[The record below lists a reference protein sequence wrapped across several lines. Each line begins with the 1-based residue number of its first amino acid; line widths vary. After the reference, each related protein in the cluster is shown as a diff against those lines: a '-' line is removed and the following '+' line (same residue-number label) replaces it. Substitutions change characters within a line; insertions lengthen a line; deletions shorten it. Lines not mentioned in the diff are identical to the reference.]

1 MNEITRRH
9 FFEKG
14 SHGLGSMALASLLN
28 QSLLAGNSKSLPG
41 KAKRII
47 YLFQSGGPPQMD
59 LFDPKP
65 NLAKFHGK
73 EVPASIFNGQ
83 RLTGMTAGQTSFPV
97 ARSTFNFKQAGQSG
111 QWLNSD
117 LLPRLSKVA
126 DDISVIRSMHT
137 EAINHDPAITFFQTG
152 FQLAGRP
159 SIGSW
164 LSYGIG
170 SENANLPAFVAMTSN
185 RSGQALYDRLWGA
198 GFLPSKHQGVR
209 FRSGKNPV
217 LYLNN
222 PEGMSTDLRRKTLD
236 QIGALNRIHH
246 QDFYDP
252 EIETRIAQYEMAYRM
267 QMSVPELTDVS
278 SEPDSTFKLYGED
291 ARKPGTYA
299 YNALMARRLSERGV
313 RFVQLFHRGWDTHS
327 GLPNNSR
334 NVARKPTRPP
344 PRSSP
349 TLNNEAY
356 LMTPSSSGVENLA
369 APFTAR
375 ATSLPPA
382 LAATIIRA
390 ASQCGLP
397 EAALNPANRS
407 AKPMTTPTTSPKI
420 P

>member
-65 NLAKFHGK
+65 NLAKFHGQ
-73 EVPASIFNGQ
+73 EVPASVFNGQ

-97 ARSTFNFKQAGQSG
+97 ARSTFNFKQAGQSD

-164 LSYGIG
+164 LSYGLG

-222 PEGMSTDLRRKTLD
+222 PEGISTDLRRKTLD
-236 QIGALNRIHH
+236 QISALNR
-246 QDFYDP
+246 
-252 EIETRIAQYEMAYRM
+252 
-267 QMSVPELTDVS
+267 
-278 SEPDSTFKLYGED
+278 
-291 ARKPGTYA
+291 
-299 YNALMARRLSERGV
+299 
-313 RFVQLFHRGWDTHS
+313 
-327 GLPNNSR
+327 
-334 NVARKPTRPP
+334 
-344 PRSSP
+344 
-349 TLNNEAY
+349 
-356 LMTPSSSGVENLA
+356 
-369 APFTAR
+369 
-375 ATSLPPA
+375 
-382 LAATIIRA
+382 
-390 ASQCGLP
+390 
-397 EAALNPANRS
+397 
-407 AKPMTTPTTSPKI
+407 
-420 P
+420 